1 MRARDER
8 DAEVDDEPQAATEE
22 PAPRRRGVG
31 RRVVG
36 FAVRLVLW
44 FVVLSFLWIALYRV
58 VNPPLWT
65 HLVAEEAR
73 LGRVERQWRDLDRV
87 APALVRAVMAAE
99 DARFCEH
106 DGIDWQATR
115 AALDETLSGRRLIG
129 GSTITQQ
136 TAKNVFL
143 WHGRSWP
150 RKVLEAGFALG
161 MEALWPKRRIIEVYL
176 NVAEFDEGVFG
187 AEAAAE
193 RYFGK
198 DAAALTLDEA
208 ARLAAVLPAP
218 RERSAAQPGP
228 ATRSRAAEIAA
239 GARLLETSGRDG
251 CVLGGS

>member
-1 MRARDER
+1 MRASDER
-8 DAEVDDEPQAATEE
+8 DAEVDDEPEAVADA

-31 RRVVG
+31 WRLLG

-44 FVVLSFLWIALYRV
+44 FIVLSLLWIALYRV

-65 HLVAEEAR
+65 HLAAEEAR
-73 LGRVERQWRDLDRV
+73 LGRVEREWQTLDAI

-115 AALDETLSGRRLIG
+115 AALDETLSGKRLIG

-150 RKVLEAGFALG
+150 RKALEAGFALG
-161 MEALWPKRRIIEVYL
+161 MEVLWPKRRIMEVYL
-176 NVAEFDEGVFG
+176 NVAEFDTGVFG
-187 AEAAAE
+187 AEAAAQ

-198 DAAALTLDEA
+198 AAASLTLAQA
-208 ARLAAVLPAP
+208 ALLASVLPAP
-218 RERSAAQPGP
+218 RERSAAAPGQ
-228 ATRSRAAEIAA
+228 ATRSRAGQIAD
-239 GARLLETSGRDG
+239 GARTLEASGRDA
-251 CVLGGS
+251 CVLG